1 MSLIHERL
9 FDRSCISQTSSRNS
23 TMKLSQ
29 PLRRTSYCQHCIS
42 FLAPS
47 VLNNLPNELKR
58 CSNLNTFKHR
68 IKEYFIWKIRQK
80 DNASIFTTRLS
91 SSQQLMHFFSI
102 FFFFF
107 VILPYLSLPV
117 LSKDHDGNKA
127 TWVLIFKYTFHLVE
141 NCKF

>member
-9 FDRSCISQTSSRNS
+9 LDRSCISQTSTRNS

-107 VILPYLSLPV
+107 FDILPYLSLPV

-127 TWVLIFKYTFHLVE
+127 T
-141 NCKF
+141 

>member
-9 FDRSCISQTSSRNS
+9 FDRSCISQTSTRNS

-107 VILPYLSLPV
+107 FFLTFYPILVYQFCPRTTMEIKQLECLF
-117 LSKDHDGNKA
+117 LN
-127 TWVLIFKYTFHLVE
+127 TLFI
-141 NCKF
+141 